1 MKIPD
6 TKYNIGDT
14 LWRIAANVVCEY
26 KVIGIKVHINNDRTY
41 YVQYSLKNLTKGGD
55 ASALESEIA
64 EGAFYGTKNALRQAM
79 FGDCI
84 D

>member
-6 TKYNIGDT
+6 TKYDIGDT
-14 LWRIAANVVCEY
+14 LWRIAANVPCEY
-26 KVIGIKVHINNDRTY
+26 KIIGISVHINSDRTY

-55 ASALESEIA
+55 TPVLESEIA
-64 EGAFYGTKNALRQAM
+64 QGVFYETKNALRQAM